1 MALSDHLAL
10 ALNDASPLASIET
23 LREAGLANNLTPE
36 QRTALLHL
44 GRSEDRIGG
53 VHGVAGSGKSTII
66 GALREASGE
75 DATFIAL
82 APTSSAAADLGKKA
96 GTESR
101 TVASLLANGGA
112 RLAESHGLVV
122 DEAGH
127 HGHRQ
132 ASGFVGSS
140 RATGARTE
148 EGR

>member
-1 MALSDHLAL
+1 MIPRPPRSTRTDTLFPYTTLFR
-10 ALNDASPLASIET
+10 SPLASIET

-82 APTSSAAADLGKKA
+82 APTSSAAAELGKKA
-96 GTESR
+96 GIESR

-112 RLAESHGLVV
+112 RLDESHVLVV
-122 DEAGH
+122 DEAGQDRKSTRLNYSH
-127 HGHRQ
+127 
-132 ASGFVGSS
+132 
-140 RATGARTE
+140 
-148 EGR
+148 